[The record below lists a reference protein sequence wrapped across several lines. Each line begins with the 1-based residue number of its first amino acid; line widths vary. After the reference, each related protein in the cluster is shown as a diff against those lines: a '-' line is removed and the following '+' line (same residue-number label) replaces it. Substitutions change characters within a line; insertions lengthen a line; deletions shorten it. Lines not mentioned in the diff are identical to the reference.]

1 MQYLGSV
8 VLLLL
13 YVLCLTRNN
22 SPISNPNSQPLTGR
36 NKGNMDALELTI
48 KAVFV
53 SMIFIGLFVV
63 IFSQYI
69 IKFLKCM
76 DKYLEG
82 K

>member
-1 MQYLGSV
+1 
-8 VLLLL
+8 
-13 YVLCLTRNN
+13 
-22 SPISNPNSQPLTGR
+22 
-36 NKGNMDALELTI
+36 MDALELTI

-76 DKYLEG
+76 DKYLED